1 MPVTKSAVIASFSA
15 LLVDRLR
22 ELSEGIAELNIAME
36 GESKSSAGDKHET
49 ARARLQTEQENLQ
62 RQRQESETLLNELQ
76 APAFSTEKTL
86 VVNGALVRT
95 TMGLFLIGPALGKI
109 LLDDT
114 VVFAISLRSP
124 LGTVLQGKKRGMAFE
139 LNAQSNEILEI
150 E

>member
-1 MPVTKSAVIASFSA
+1 MPVTKFTVIASFSA
-15 LLVDRLR
+15 LIADRVK
-22 ELSEGIAELNIAME
+22 ELSEGISELNIAME

-49 ARARLQTEQENLQ
+49 ARARLQAEQENLH

-76 APAFSTEKTL
+76 TPSFSEEKTL
-86 VVNGALVRT
+86 VANGALVRT

-109 LLDDT
+109 LFDDT

-124 LGTVLQGKKRGMAFE
+124 LGAVLQGKKSGMDFE
-139 LNAQSNEILEI
+139 LNGKSNQILEI